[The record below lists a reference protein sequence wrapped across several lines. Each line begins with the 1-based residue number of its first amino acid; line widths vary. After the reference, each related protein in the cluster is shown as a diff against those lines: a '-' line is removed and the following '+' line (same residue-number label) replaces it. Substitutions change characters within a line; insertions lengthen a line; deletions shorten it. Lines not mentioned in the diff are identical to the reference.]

1 MSTAHPSTPEGA
13 SQADE
18 IALRDRQAAQ
28 YDEWITRTKGAY
40 FDLLD
45 RTAAL
50 RWLKLQPSHAVL
62 DAGCGTGRF
71 TTLIAQRCREVL
83 ALDFSSKSIE
93 ILQGKARS
101 LGLSNIRTLTADLT
115 KVELPSAHF
124 DRAISIAVIQHIPAA
139 EGRLQA
145 LRNVCASLKPGGW
158 ALFMVYR
165 WGGALTFKKEYWSD
179 TEGGRLFRISFTA
192 DEMSALLREAGF
204 RGTQVGGINSFR
216 ARGVG
221 RFPFLLRPYVTLDTM
236 LSRTTW
242 AAGHGQHLF
251 AMGIR

>member
-1 MSTAHPSTPEGA
+1 MSTADPSTPEAA

-18 IALRDRQAAQ
+18 IALRDQQAAQ
-28 YDEWITRTKGAY
+28 YDEWITRTKGAF

-45 RTAAL
+45 RSAAL

-83 ALDFSSKSIE
+83 ALDFSVKSIE
-93 ILQGKARS
+93 ILQSKAKS
-101 LGLSNIRTLTADLT
+101 LGLPNIRMLNADLT
-115 KVELPSAHF
+115 KVELPSACF
-124 DRAISIAVIQHIPAA
+124 DRAISIAVIQHIPSA

-145 LRNVCASLKPGGW
+145 LRNVCASLKPGGR

-165 WGGALTFKKEYWSD
+165 WGGALTFKKEYWTDNES
-179 TEGGRLFRISFTA
+179 GRLFRISFTA
-192 DEMSALLREAGF
+192 DEIATLLREAGF
-204 RGTQVGGINSFR
+204 RDTRVGGINNFR

-221 RFPFLLRPYVTLDTM
+221 RFPFLLRPYVRLDVL
-236 LSRTTW
+236 LSRTNW
-242 AAGHGQHLF
+242 SAGRGQHLF
-251 AMGIR
+251 AMGIK